1 MTDEK
6 IVIQG
11 EVTKEAFQEA
21 IDQKKRNGLS
31 FILAV
36 YRTLDEFVEREKKDL
51 GKVLACEKGC
61 SLCCYQ
67 LVSCTEMEIDEIAKF
82 IKAMHK
88 LSRRPLER
96 RLKRFATK
104 WRKYYQRNKVTL
116 SKNSFK
122 LLQDWAGKACPFLNE
137 GGGFCDVYPVR
148 IIDCRTTSS
157 LVSCREGGK
166 GKRFLFQSET
176 WANNLILNEQQMR
189 VGEMHVTPIHSWLLA
204 KKF

>member
-6 IVIQG
+6 IVTQV

-21 IDQKKRNGLS
+21 VNQKRRNGLS

-36 YRTLDEFVEREKKDL
+36 YQTLDEFIEKEKKDS

-67 LVSCTEMEIDEIAKF
+67 LVTCTEMEIDEIVKF

-88 LSRRPLER
+88 LRRRPLER

-104 WRKYYQRNKVTL
+104 WWKYYQRNKSAP
-116 SKNSFK
+116 SKDPFK
-122 LLQDWAGKACPFLNE
+122 LLQDWRGEACPFLNE

-148 IIDCRTTSS
+148 IIDCRTASS
-157 LVSCREGGK
+157 LIPCNKGGEGI
-166 GKRFLFQSET
+166 RFLFQSET
-176 WANNLILNEQQMR
+176 WANSLILDEQKKR
-189 VGEMHVTPIHSWLLA
+189 VGRMHVTPIHSWLLA